1 MDPRENIFI
10 TKHRQIIQALTA
22 QMQENLLKPYDRL
35 PTEKELCEYWHASRS
50 TVRKAMDQ
58 LEDRGKIFRVPGKG
72 SFVAHQKITHHTS
85 QIMSFMEK
93 MKAQGLSVK
102 TQLIRKEI
110 VKPSEEIATALK
122 LAPPFKALK
131 LQRLRIVKDEPLAL
145 QTAFMSA
152 DMFTGFLKED
162 LESQSMNKLFQEKFN
177 ISLSRSEIWIEAPII
192 TREEK
197 KLLGNP
203 PLSLFLAVVSVTYDQ
218 DNKPV
223 RFTRG
228 IFRGDRV
235 RLRISDASL
244 FDLNYSGLRG

>member
-1 MDPRENIFI
+1 MESMDNVFI
-10 TKHRQIIQALTA
+10 TKHRQIIQSLTA
-22 QMQENLLKPYDRL
+22 QMEENSLRPYDRL

-58 LEDRGKIFRVPGKG
+58 LEDRGRIFRVPGKG
-72 SFVAHQKITHHTS
+72 SFVAFQKITHHTN
-85 QIMSFMEK
+85 QIMSFTEK

-102 TQLIRKEI
+102 TQLILKEI
-110 VKPSEEIATALK
+110 VNPGEEIASVLR
-122 LAPPFKALK
+122 LAAPFKALK
-131 LQRLRIVKDEPLAL
+131 LQRVRIVNDEPLAL

-162 LESQSMNKLFQEKFN
+162 LESHSLNKLFQEKLN
-177 ISLSRSEIWIEAPII
+177 IRLSRSEIWIEAPII
-192 TREEK
+192 TRREK

-218 DNKPV
+218 NDKPV

-235 RLRISDASL
+235 KLKISDASV
-244 FDLNYSGLRG
+244 FDLNYSGFHG